1 MLTAVGNFD
10 DTTEKIFPRIIHPER
25 ILTTFRYLSS
35 SLKTKTS
42 DKRGRKY
49 PNKKFYGARKNLQP
63 NLVRNVEACDFEA
76 E

>member
-1 MLTAVGNFD
+1 MLTAVGGFD
-10 DTTEKIFPRIIHPER
+10 NTTEKIFPRIIHPKC

-35 SLKTKTS
+35 SLKTETS

-49 PNKKFYGARKNLQP
+49 PYEKFYGARKNLQP
-63 NLVRNVEACDFEA
+63 NLVRNVEACDFET